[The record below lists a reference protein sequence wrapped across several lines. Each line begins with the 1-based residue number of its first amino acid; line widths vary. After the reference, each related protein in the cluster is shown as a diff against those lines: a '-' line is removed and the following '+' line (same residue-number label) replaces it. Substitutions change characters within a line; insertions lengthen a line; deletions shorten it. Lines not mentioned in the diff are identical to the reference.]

1 MIELLRKLKKVGLVF
16 ILIGLLIAV
25 FVKGNSI
32 PKLFSASFFIGAGL
46 VLWMI
51 SRVKH
56 QSGERFN
63 KKR

>member
-1 MIELLRKLKKVGLVF
+1 MDLTLIELLKKLKKVGL
-16 ILIGLLIAV
+16 ILILVGFLIAV
-25 FVKGNSI
+25 FVKENSI

-56 QSGERFN
+56 Q
-63 KKR
+63 